1 MNQKQTHQC
10 LYIVGFF
17 ALLSLASIILTT
29 PYVWRLVV
37 MFPGILIISIIGDA
51 LLIFLVLAPFY
62 KKNIVLLLVPI
73 LSYLMDLPSSIEG
86 IYGFFA
92 GTDILVNEGIVPGL
106 FIYSIYVLTCLSGL
120 IILALRC
127 YGYIQEHRSGFK
139 TKF

>member
-1 MNQKQTHQC
+1 MNQKTTQEY

-29 PYVWRLVV
+29 PYVWRLVF

-51 LLIFLVLAPFY
+51 LLILLVLAPFY
-62 KKNIVLLLVPI
+62 KKNIVLFLVPI
-73 LSYLMDLPSSIEG
+73 LCYLMDFPSLIQGMYDSLTG
-86 IYGFFA
+86 SMV
-92 GTDILVNEGIVPGL
+92 LVDEGIVSGS
-106 FIYSIYVLTCLSGL
+106 FINTVYLLTCLSGL

-127 YGYIQEHRSGFK
+127 YGYIKEHRSGLK